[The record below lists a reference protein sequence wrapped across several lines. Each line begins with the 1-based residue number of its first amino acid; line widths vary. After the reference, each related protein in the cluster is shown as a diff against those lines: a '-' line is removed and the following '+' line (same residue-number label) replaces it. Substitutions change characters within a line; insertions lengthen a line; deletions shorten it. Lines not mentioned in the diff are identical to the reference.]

1 MATRLVHP
9 IRSSGRRGWRGPVSD
24 AEGPCPIRSWPV
36 DGAGRGWDPRS
47 TAGAGFGI
55 LADLILADPARGVRG
70 VRPQLNPTR
79 ITRLPSCSRASTP
92 SMPMRL
98 SDRGHGHGWS
108 TVRRSRTATAKQPPR
123 AQVAPPGGARTASGW
138 CDRGVPS
145 GCELVEFRGGGGGGG
160 DKHGHGHTLRPPG
173 ARGSQGLGQGP
184 IPPLSAG
191 VHPKLSH
198 IISSGVVRHTTV
210 RHTNLCSRLHG
221 HGHGSVFRF
230 TLSDMQAPLEAVQ
243 AQSRR
248 RVGVRSS
255 GTSYSGNRATRT
267 RPRPSGSHVRDKRDS
282 MSRTSG
288 RSNRLPR

>member
-108 TVRRSRTATAKQPPR
+108 TSGDRGRPPPSNPR
-123 AQVAPPGGARTASGW
+123 APRLLPPAARERRQDGATGGSPLAANSL
-138 CDRGVPS
+138 S
-145 GCELVEFRGGGGGGG
+145 SGGGGGGRQTWSWSYSATSRG
-160 DKHGHGHTLRPPG
+160 QRVAG
-173 ARGSQGLGQGP
+173 ARPRANPPPPCQQVCILNSLILYLPVLCATQQCATQTFVLGSMAMATAVFSASPYP
-184 IPPLSAG
+184 I
-191 VHPKLSH
+191 
-198 IISSGVVRHTTV
+198 
-210 RHTNLCSRLHG
+210 CRLHWRL
-221 HGHGSVFRF
+221 FK
-230 TLSDMQAPLEAVQ
+230 
-243 AQSRR
+243 
-248 RVGVRSS
+248 RS
-255 GTSYSGNRATRT
+255 
-267 RPRPSGSHVRDKRDS
+267 PVVEWV
-282 MSRTSG
+282 
-288 RSNRLPR
+288 